1 MPILKDKFFK
11 VNKIFQVVEK
21 ISNESGGLRTAV
33 VNLDNYIN
41 KQIDFSS
48 KVITAGKEEQDPYV
62 AFPSKKFGFW
72 NYSKELKEY
81 LISNTKNVD
90 TIHIHGVFLYPQY
103 ISSIIAKKNNI
114 PYLITAH
121 GMLEPWY
128 LNDKK
133 IKKAVYLNLFL
144 KNILKKAKVIH
155 AITPSEKENLFKLTN
170 HKNIVEIP
178 NFINFSEIP
187 IPTAYNPN
195 EEYLL
200 YLGRIHQGKGLDI
213 LIKSL
218 SKIDNKKIKLK
229 IVGTE
234 NLYSEELKK
243 MSRNLNIEN
252 RIEFKGGV
260 YGDEKYCLFANA
272 KAFVAPSYSEA
283 IGMVNLEAAACK
295 TPVITTFN
303 TGISPN
309 WNSNGG
315 MMINPNLGELIEAIN
330 KSVSWSTEE
339 RNQRGNTL
347 STFVE
352 NNYSWEK
359 SGHLWNELY
368 NSIE

>member
-1 MPILKDKFFK
+1 M
-11 VNKIFQVVEK
+11 NRIFQVVEK

-48 KVITAGKEEQDPYV
+48 KVITAGKEKQDPYV
-62 AFPSKKFGFW
+62 EFPSKKFGFW
-72 NYSKELKEY
+72 CYSTELRDY
-81 LISNTKNVD
+81 LISNTNNVD
-90 TIHIHGVFLYPQY
+90 TIHVHGVFLYPQY
-103 ISSIIAKKNNI
+103 ISSIIAQKSNI

-133 IKKAVYLNLFL
+133 LKKAVYLSLVL
-144 KNILKKAKVIH
+144 KDILKKAKIIH
-155 AITPSEKENLFKLTN
+155 AITPSEKENLFKLTS

-187 IPTAYNPN
+187 IPSAYNPN
-195 EEYLL
+195 EDYLL

-213 LIKSL
+213 LIQSL
-218 SKIDNKKIKLK
+218 SKIENKKIKLK

-234 NLYSEELKK
+234 NPYSEELKK
-243 MSRNLNIEN
+243 MSRDLGIEN
-252 RIEFKGGV
+252 RIEFIGGV
-260 YGDEKYCLFANA
+260 YGDEKYRLFANA

-315 MMINPNLGELIEAIN
+315 IMINSNLEELIAAMN
-330 KSVSWSTEE
+330 QCVSWSTEE
-339 RNQRGNTL
+339 RNQRGITL
-347 STFVE
+347 SGFVE

-368 NSIE
+368 NSL